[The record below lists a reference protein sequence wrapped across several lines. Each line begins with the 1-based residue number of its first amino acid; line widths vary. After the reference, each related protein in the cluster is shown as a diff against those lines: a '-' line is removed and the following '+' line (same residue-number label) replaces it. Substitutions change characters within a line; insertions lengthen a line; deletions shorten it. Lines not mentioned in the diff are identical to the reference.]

1 MKFKS
6 FISGNSFETELF
18 TDHKPIVGLFKKE
31 ASIDHYKHFIKLDS
45 FNMQKIVVKY
55 DYEEGKRNVIA
66 DALSK
71 IPVIENN
78 PNNYVSLTVI
88 SFMDNYI
95 DLKIIKVDN
104 INYFVDRYN
113 MRKYIEDKDTKADLL
128 QKSK

>member
-1 MKFKS
+1 
-6 FISGNSFETELF
+6 
-18 TDHKPIVGLFKKE
+18 
-31 ASIDHYKHFIKLDS
+31 
-45 FNMQKIVVKY
+45 MQKIVVKY